1 MAIKGAIVIS
11 FLWQVFI
18 YHGQTLRLWN
28 RDFQAILSIKTKS
41 KNKLNSIRRQFKLR
55 LMMQGR
61 AVSKIK
67 GFYNYKKVYLIPFT
81 PSKEPLFE
89 YVAGRI

>member
-1 MAIKGAIVIS
+1 MFIVLGNKRCYS
-11 FLWQVFI
+11 NKFLWQVFI

-41 KNKLNSIRRQFKLR
+41 KNKLNSIRSQFKLR

-61 AVSKIK
+61 AVS
-67 GFYNYKKVYLIPFT
+67 
-81 PSKEPLFE
+81 
-89 YVAGRI
+89 